1 MLPRQRLTKQRIMAG
16 FAALLDSSKH
26 QRICLIRNYRLLRL
40 WRGRRGTVRKPCKRT
55 LGRRKARVEAVSA
68 LFHRVA
74 HLNAYRVYRPDASPR
89 FIQTLKA
96 DIREALERA

>member
-1 MLPRQRLTKQRIMAG
+1 
-16 FAALLDSSKH
+16 
-26 QRICLIRNYRLLRL
+26 
-40 WRGRRGTVRKPCKRT
+40 
-55 LGRRKARVEAVSA
+55 VSA